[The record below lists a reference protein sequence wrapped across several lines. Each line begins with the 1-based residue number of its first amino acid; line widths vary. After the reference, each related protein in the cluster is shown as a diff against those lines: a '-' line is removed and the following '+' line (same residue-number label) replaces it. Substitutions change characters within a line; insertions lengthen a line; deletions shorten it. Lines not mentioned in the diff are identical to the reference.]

1 MQDVSANHTGWGVWG
16 LACQRRNS
24 TRMQNA
30 PKKSANAIFSQD
42 FHHLEGVLMQTLTC
56 RSTGTAVLVLRVDAF
71 KQKMVQKN
79 ISPGSSTKYPITNT
93 INPTPIIDWDS
104 VHYRI
109 TLGGSEA
116 RHPTPMGQPVAQP
129 HQHPDYVWSSPFSA
143 FAFSECTHHSLEQ
156 VGQHGIN
163 FFRTKLIVDF
173 RSGSILLPGC
183 PKPQSRINPKL
194 SSNRCRLCHASNIFE
209 QRFKRLSQNLKPIG
223 AHQTSTIHS
232 MALPM
237 TVSQKPS

>member
-16 LACQRRNS
+16 LPCQRRNS

-42 FHHLEGVLMQTLTC
+42 FHHLEGVLMHTLTC
-56 RSTGTAVLVLRVDAF
+56 RSTGTAVLVLRLMPSSRKWYKKTSAQAPRPSIRSRTPSTQRPWVSRSPSHT
-71 KQKMVQKN
+71 N
-79 ISPGSSTKYPITNT
+79 IQIMCGQALFPLLHFRSARTIALNKLGNMAST
-93 INPTPIIDWDS
+93 
-104 VHYRI
+104 
-109 TLGGSEA
+109 
-116 RHPTPMGQPVAQP
+116 
-129 HQHPDYVWSSPFSA
+129 
-143 FAFSECTHHSLEQ
+143 FSEPNLMSTSEVEASCFQDAL
-156 VGQHGIN
+156 N
-163 FFRTKLIVDF
+163 
-173 RSGSILLPGC
+173 P
-183 PKPQSRINPKL
+183 INPKL

-209 QRFKRLSQNLKPIG
+209 QRFERLSYNLKPIG